1 MPFVSPLSLTL
12 GTAALVERLS
22 WQHRSIGEDA
32 MKAEELKEFYLA
44 KAKEA
49 EDLAAHT
56 SDLDHKERWLSIAEG
71 YRILASTRF
80 AAHAR

>member
-1 MPFVSPLSLTL
+1 
-12 GTAALVERLS
+12 
-22 WQHRSIGEDA
+22 